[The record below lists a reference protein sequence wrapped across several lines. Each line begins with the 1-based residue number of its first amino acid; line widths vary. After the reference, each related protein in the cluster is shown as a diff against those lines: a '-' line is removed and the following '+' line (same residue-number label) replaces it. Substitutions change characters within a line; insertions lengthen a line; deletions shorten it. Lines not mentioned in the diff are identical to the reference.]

1 MEGIFK
7 EMSAFIPIAV
17 AHDATCEKGDEW
29 LFHGMADGKEDP
41 KGESNTI
48 TEDEIEDAKIGCVV
62 FCIMLLVG
70 IGFGIYQLITH

>member
-1 MEGIFK
+1 
-7 EMSAFIPIAV
+7 MSAFIPIAV

-29 LFHGMADGKEDP
+29 LFHGMADDKEDP

-48 TEDEIEDAKIGCVV
+48 TEDEIEDAKTGCVV

-70 IGFGIYQLITH
+70 IGFGIYYLITH